1 MENIHEMLY
10 SLIDGVSTF
19 IEFWGIILVFV
30 TVIKEIYKTVIKYKL
45 DMHQVARDEGLNHG
59 LAAALEVL
67 LAAEILKT
75 LIARTPQKLMEVG
88 ALVIIRIFIAFIL
101 HWELK
106 QKALEVAEEER
117 LEAKDK

>member
-30 TVIKEIYKTVIKYKL
+30 TVIKEIYKTIVKYKL
-45 DMHQVARDEGLNHG
+45 DMHRVARDEGLNHG
-59 LAAALEVL
+59 LASALEVL

>member
-1 MENIHEMLY
+1 MENIHEMLFA
-10 SLIDGVSTF
+10 LIDGVSTF

-30 TVIKEIYKTVIKYKL
+30 TVIKEIYKTTVKYKL
-45 DMHQVARDEGLNHG
+45 DMHRVAGDEGLNHG
-59 LAAALEVL
+59 LASALEVL

-117 LEAKDK
+117 LEAKGK

>member
-45 DMHQVARDEGLNHG
+45 DIHQVARDEGLNHG

-117 LEAKDK
+117 LESKGK